1 MDFNSLA
8 VGSPFYILR
17 KAEKPTLQI
26 GCVKTKG
33 EAKQAYPTHTPNL
46 LQSPSLVL
54 DVVVTVDGSD
64 VPFNNLPTTGES
76 TTYNGGNTFV
86 SCSREA
92 TLQAVDAMIQTSKK
106 ALEMVDFHKVVT
118 DEGERMLE
126 TLNPSYAEG
135 KRQARIIKELQD
147 HVGEQERKLDSI
159 LNILQKLDSPTPKRG
174 NP

>member
-8 VGSPFYILR
+8 VGSPFYILQ
-17 KAEKPTLQI
+17 KSEKPTLQI
-26 GCVKTKG
+26 GSVKTKG
-33 EAKQAYPTHTPNL
+33 EPKQAYPTHTPNL

-54 DVVVTVDGSD
+54 DVVINVNGSD

-92 TLQAVDAMIQTSKK
+92 TLQAVDAMIQTSRK
-106 ALEMVDFHKVVT
+106 ALEMVEYHRTVT
-118 DEGERMLE
+118 EVGEQMLE
-126 TLNPSYAEG
+126 SLNPSYAEG
-135 KRQARIIKELQD
+135 KQQARTIKALQD
-147 HVGEQERKLDSI
+147 RVTEQDRKLDDI
-159 LNILQKLDSPTPKRG
+159 LTILQKLDAPTPRKA

>member
-8 VGSPFYILR
+8 VGSPIYVITKGGTR
-17 KAEKPTLQI
+17 PKMQI
-26 GCVKTKG
+26 GSVKSKN
-33 EAKQAYPTHTPNL
+33 EPRSAYPTHTPNL
-46 LQSPSLVL
+46 IQAGMVL
-54 DVVVTVDGSD
+54 DIVVSMDGSD

-92 TLQAVDAMIQTSKK
+92 TLQEIDSMMHVSRKARGMMDYHEAV
-106 ALEMVDFHKVVT
+106 EE
-118 DEGERMLE
+118 EGEKMKE

-159 LNILQKLDSPTPKRG
+159 LNILQKLDSPIPKRG